1 MSPIGPKGRHIVWE
15 LEFSSPSPID
25 KRKGKDNFMP
35 CPFLSLFPP
44 SIHFIHAS
52 TAKFISHSYENVA
65 CDFASARD
73 VRAKL
78 VTLIQ
83 YVIETVQ
90 NSKPHM

>member
-1 MSPIGPKGRHIVWE
+1 ME
-15 LEFSSPSPID
+15 YSSPSRID
-25 KRKGKDNFMP
+25 KRKGKDKFML
-35 CPFLSLFPP
+35 CPFLFLFPS

-52 TAKFISHSYENVA
+52 TAKLIPHSYENVA